1 MGVAFS
7 HFWGQLGVPSLCK
20 GNSTFLEMFFC
31 GKASEE
37 GLDDNPLVP
46 FLDYLA
52 RKKYIGF

>member
-20 GNSTFLEMFFC
+20 GNSTFLELFFC
-31 GKASEE
+31 GKTLQE
-37 GLDDNPLVP
+37 GLDGSPLMH

-52 RKKYIGF
+52 GKK